1 MKHDARESG
10 REDDTMSVLVHWQRT
25 LAIITVAWLMLGTS
39 ASHAADTIETRL
51 GPTPLPA
58 GITNAPDWFPV
69 GEQLHYK
76 LYWGVIPVGKASL
89 RTDWVDAGDRV
100 LLRITALART
110 TSIVRALFPV
120 DDRVESLV
128 DPTTMLPLQYT
139 QVLNEGRKHR
149 NDRIVFDHANKRA
162 VWSDDKSDKAH
173 VLLISEDTRDLLAF
187 TYYMR
192 SKAYDIGTRQVT
204 DVIVDEKLYELTL
217 TGMKRDRVKVKGFKK
232 KFSCLVVE
240 PEAKFGEIFMR
251 KGKINM
257 WFTTDARRLCAK
269 IYAFLPFADFKACLR
284 SFTQAYGPVTELP
297 TVTIKYELL
306 EREGLTVYEAD
317 RSIREQRREHKAAA
331 AQDET
336 PAADTEAPTHPAHHS
351 PCMPFAADEQ

>member
-1 MKHDARESG
+1 MRVS
-10 REDDTMSVLVHWQRT
+10 DTIRT
-25 LAIITVAWLMLGTS
+25 IRAIVMGSCLMLAIRGGQS
-39 ASHAADTIETRL
+39 AESIVERL
-51 GPTPLPA
+51 GPVPLPA
-58 GITNAPDWFPV
+58 GITAAPDWFPV

-76 LYWGVIPVGKASL
+76 LFWGVIPVGKASL
-89 RTDWVDAGDRV
+89 GTDWVDTGDRV

-110 TSIVRALFPV
+110 TSLVRALFPV

-128 DPTTMLPLQYT
+128 DPVTMLPVQYT

-192 SKAYDIGTRQVT
+192 SKAFDIGTRQVT

-217 TGMKRDRVKVKGFKK
+217 TGMKRQRVKIKGFKE
-232 KFSCLVVE
+232 KFSCLVVQ

-257 WFTTDARRLCAK
+257 WFTTDYRRLCAK

-284 SFTQAYGPVTELP
+284 GFEQSYGPVTDLP
-297 TVTIKYELL
+297 QVAIMHDLL
-306 EREGLTVYEAD
+306 DREGLDVYAAD
-317 RSIREQRREHKAAA
+317 RSIKEQRRENRAAEEQTAPPAPAGDIHK
-331 AQDET
+331 
-336 PAADTEAPTHPAHHS
+336 HPAHHS
-351 PCMPFAADEQ
+351 PSVPFASDGS